1 MKNILKLFCILVLC
15 TNLFGQNGTAPS
27 SPGTSA
33 PSAPASTPAIV
44 AASDYKISAG
54 DMMQFGVLGEIET
67 NTVIRVSKEGKVV
80 LPFIDKVDVA
90 GLSVD
95 EARAKITSLYKPDY
109 YIDPQINLIVT
120 NMNIK
125 IVNFIGTG
133 IARPG
138 PVEMPSDRDLYLLE
152 AIGKAGG
159 LTRVGSTTLQI
170 KRVGPDGKPTVIT
183 VKDVT
188 RISVRDHKLEPD
200 DVIWV
205 GEFGLFGN

>member
-1 MKNILKLFCILVLC
+1 MKNILKLVCIFALC
-15 TNLFGQNGTAPS
+15 ANLLGQNGTPTS
-27 SPGTSA
+27 SPAAAASNASG
-33 PSAPASTPAIV
+33 PSTAIV

-54 DMMQFGVLGEIET
+54 DMMQFGVLGELET

-80 LPFIDKVDVA
+80 LPFIEKVDVA

-133 IARPG
+133 ISKSG
-138 PVEMPSDRDLYLLE
+138 PVEMPSDRELFLLE

-170 KRVGPDGKPTVIT
+170 KRVGLDGKPSVIT
-183 VKDVT
+183 VKDVS
-188 RISVRDHKLEPD
+188 RIGPRDHKLEPD